1 MLEPNASKKVLS
13 PATSTSPGLQ
23 IIISVKEKLPLADS
37 RFVKYPPPKIPYSL
51 RPLLFLMLAAL
62 IDKMPQCYVAIMS
75 RIIVSHLTAEW
86 GKAHQTRELST
97 RDEATQIVVFCC
109 LCDQTSFMDLVDV
122 FAVPAEQPPSDQR
135 WIAQNQASA
144 AHLGATDPWDSL
156 GETDVLFPPFQ

>member
-1 MLEPNASKKVLS
+1 
-13 PATSTSPGLQ
+13 
-23 IIISVKEKLPLADS
+23 
-37 RFVKYPPPKIPYSL
+37 
-51 RPLLFLMLAAL
+51 MLAAL

-86 GKAHQTRELST
+86 RKAHQTRGLST

-135 WIAQNQASA
+135 WIAQNQAA

-156 GETDVLFPPFQ
+156 GETGVVFPTSFQ